1 MKEKDRKELVAL
13 VDVSII
19 MHNIR
24 QAREQKNYLESVLSN
39 LRYIKSSLGADKV
52 ICVCDNGHSSYRKEL
67 YPAYKEH
74 REKARAEYSEV
85 DKEKLKT
92 MRMWYDAL
100 PMFENTFLSVNVRNV
115 EGDDLLSLLHRDLT
129 ARGYEVVSASC
140 DKDLITAI
148 NINELYDIRTSK
160 FYSLEDKAFGLSPNK
175 YLQWQTLMGDPQD
188 NVPQI
193 CTKKASLILVE
204 NFSNFPAMIKFDGEV
219 TDLKGVTPH
228 NKRYVVAALAKL
240 KEDNI
245 MEQLKLNYELVKIF
259 RDTSKLNE
267 VQLEQYNEVL
277 NKVLNWE
284 ATNVVSSEVEEF
296 LWEQNSSHL
305 IPNLEMGV

>member
-74 REKARAEYSEV
+74 REKARVEYSEV

-100 PMFENTFLSVNVRNV
+100 PMFENTFLSVNVKMV
-115 EGDDLLSLLHRDLT
+115 EADDLLSLYYRDLT
-129 ARGYEVVSASC
+129 ERGYEVVVSSK
-140 DKDLITAI
+140 DKDLVTAI
-148 NINELYDIRTSK
+148 PINSLYDIGTGK
-160 FYSLEDKAFGLSPNK
+160 FYSLEDKALGLSPNK
-175 YLQWQTLMGDPQD
+175 FLLLQTLKGDSSD
-188 NVPQI
+188 NI
-193 CTKKASLILVE
+193 ASFCGEKTAKVLVD
-204 NFSNFPAMIKFDGEV
+204 NFNTFPEMIKFDGDVME
-219 TDLKGVTPH
+219 LKGISRY
-228 NKRYVVAALAKL
+228 NKSYVIKALEKIKL
-240 KEDNI
+240 PES
-245 MEQLKLNYELVKIF
+245 MEQLKLNYKLVKIF
-259 RDTSKLNE
+259 RDKDNLSPE
-267 VQLEQYNEVL
+267 QLEKYNINLE
-277 NKVLNWE
+277 KILNWE
-284 ATNVVSSEVEEF
+284 ATNIVSSEVEEF